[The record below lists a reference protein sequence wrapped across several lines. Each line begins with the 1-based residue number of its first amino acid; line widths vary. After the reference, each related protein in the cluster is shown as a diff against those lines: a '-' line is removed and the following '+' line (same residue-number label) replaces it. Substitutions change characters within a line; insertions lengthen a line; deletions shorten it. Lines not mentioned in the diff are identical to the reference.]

1 MSAIYCDTQSA
12 AVAIVE
18 LSDEQRHDIR
28 KTIESEWCIRNCDDE
43 WDYAEG
49 LVDCN
54 VPPHEAQNV
63 RNIMQ
68 QRGAD
73 YYLSTEVY
81 DGDLRLVAPL
91 EHVAAYLVDVTV
103 QWAMAHYSED
113 GSDAEEIVG
122 DITETCSAID
132 EVLKDRE
139 VYAYDPTR
147 DYDGVQDYLKRH
159 YGETYY
165 ARILNGLRIVT
176 ELDIASRNWTC
187 EGLRNVS
194 DWDSADDPACLRLYR
209 AKWIRLQDPAL
220 GLSGCQYNELS
231 RNAWDYFLEDLAD
244 ACLEERCRL
253 QHLEDEGKLD
263 EDDDIDD
270 LVDDFL
276 RSIRRKAEELR
287 EDTHLDWT

>member
-1 MSAIYCDTQSA
+1 MSAISCDTRSS

-18 LSDEQRHDIR
+18 LSSEERAQIR
-28 KTIESEWCIRNCDDE
+28 KAIESEWNTRNCDDE
-43 WDYAEG
+43 WDYAAG

-54 VPPHEAQNV
+54 VPPHEAEHV

-68 QRGAD
+68 QRGVD

-81 DGDLRLVAPL
+81 AVDLHLVAPL
-91 EHVAAYLVDVTV
+91 KDVAAYLVDVTV

-113 GSDAEEIVG
+113 GSDVDEIVG
-122 DITETCSAID
+122 DITETCQAID

-147 DYDGVQDYLKRH
+147 DYEGIQDYLKRH
-159 YGETYY
+159 YGETDYS
-165 ARILNGLRIVT
+165 RIQDGLRIVR
-176 ELDIASRNWTC
+176 ELGIECRNWTG

-194 DWDSADDPACLRLYR
+194 AWDEADDPACLRLYR

-220 GLSGCQYNELS
+220 GLSGCHYNEYS
-231 RNAWDYFLEDLAD
+231 RMDRIYFLEDLAD

-253 QHLEDEGKLD
+253 QHLDEEGQLD

-270 LVDDFL
+270 LVVDF
-276 RSIRRKAEELR
+276 RRGIERQAEELR